1 MTLDIA
7 LTLGIITL
15 TIVLFISEKLRVD
28 LIAMLVLGALV
39 LTNLVTPEEALSGFS
54 NPAVVTVW
62 AVFIL
67 SSGLS
72 RTGVANIVGRQ
83 VIRLAG
89 ESEVRLLVVIM
100 LTAGIMSAFMN
111 NIGVAALF
119 LPVVI
124 NIARKLD
131 LNPSKLLM
139 PLAFGALMGGMTT
152 LIGTPPNIL
161 ASDALRAF
169 NLEPFNFFDFLPV
182 GSVIL
187 LCGIVFMVVLGRRLL
202 PTRDIGKEFGESE
215 REFRQVFG
223 LQERLFITR
232 IPFGST
238 LTGKTLAQSR
248 LEGTLGLNV
257 IGLIRD
263 GKTRLAPGPDTAI
276 AANDRLLVAGKPE
289 TLAALRSQRQVIVA
303 DESTSAKSLVSEA
316 IGVVE
321 LTLTPESSLIGKTLE
336 QVDFRQQYGANVL
349 GICRSGT
356 PIRTHL
362 QEIPLKQSDA
372 LLVQIHKERLSRV
385 EASPDLEIVTGGS
398 SVGYQLQERLFSIT
412 IPEKSTLA
420 GQTLTQTRLGDAY
433 GLTVLGILRAEGI
446 DLMPLPD
453 ASISVGD
460 TLIVEGRAEDLAQ
473 VYSGDDLELDDERV
487 PSMRDL
493 ESSTYSWV
501 EAVLAPQSNLSG
513 KNLRQIHFREKYGLR
528 VLAIWREGQAYYSNL
543 RDMLIHYGDALLL
556 HGRREKLR
564 LLASERDFILMT
576 EEIEA
581 PPHWRKAPIAALIM
595 LGVIVVVVPGWLTIA
610 VAAIIGASLMVL
622 SGCLTM
628 DEAYQD
634 IDWRAVFLIACMLP
648 LGIAMQTSGTA
659 DFLAEFVINLVGDY
673 GGIAIMAGL
682 FLMATAAS
690 QFMPNAV
697 VTVLMAPIAIN
708 TANSLGLSPYALIM
722 TIAIAASAAFL
733 SPVGHPANVLV
744 MGPGGYRFSDYIRV
758 GLPLTIM
765 VLLITLLVLPIFWP
779 LY

>member
-1 MTLDIA
+1 MSLEIA
-7 LTLGIITL
+7 LTLGIIGI

-28 LIAMLVLGALV
+28 LIAMLVLGALA
-39 LTNLVTPEEALSGFS
+39 LTNLVTPKEALSGFS

-72 RTGVANIVGRQ
+72 RTGVANIVGRY

-89 ESEVRLLVVIM
+89 ESEVRLLIVIM

-139 PLAFGALMGGMTT
+139 PLAFGTLLGGMTT

-161 ASDALRAF
+161 ASDALRAY
-169 NLEPFNFFDFLPV
+169 NLETFNFFDFLPV

-187 LCGIVFMVVLGRRLL
+187 ISGIVYMVVLGRRLL

-232 IPFGST
+232 IPFGSII
-238 LTGKTLAQSR
+238 TGKTLADSR
-248 LEGTLGLNV
+248 LEATLGLNV

-263 GKTRLAPGPDTAI
+263 GITQLAPAPDTTI
-276 AANDRLLVAGKPE
+276 EANDRLLVTGKPD
-289 TLAALRSQRQVIVA
+289 TLATLRSQRQVIVA

-321 LTLTPESSLIGKTLE
+321 LTLTPKSSLIGRTLE
-336 QVDFRQQYGANVL
+336 QVDFRQHYGANVL

-362 QEIPLKQSDA
+362 QEIPLRQTDA
-372 LLVQIHKERLSRV
+372 LLVQIHNERLASV

-398 SVGYQLQERLFSIT
+398 SIGYQLQERLFSIT

-420 GQTLTQTRLGDAY
+420 GQTLAQTRLGDAY
-433 GLTVLGILRAEGI
+433 GLMVLGILRGEEI
-446 DLMPLPD
+446 YLMPMPD
-453 ASISVGD
+453 AILSTGD
-460 TLIVEGRAEDLAQ
+460 TLIVEGRAEELAQ
-473 VYSGDDLELDDERV
+473 IYSGEDLELDDERV

-493 ESSTYSWV
+493 ESSSYSWV

-543 RDMLIHYGDALLL
+543 RDMIIHYGDALLL

-564 LLASERDFILMT
+564 LLASERDFIVMA
-576 EEIEA
+576 EEIQE
-581 PPHWRKAPIAALIM
+581 PPRWRKAPIAALIM
-595 LGVIVVVVPGWLTIA
+595 FGVIVVVLPGWLTIA

-659 DFLAEFVINLVGDY
+659 DFMATFVIQLAGDY

-682 FLMATAAS
+682 FIMATAAS

-708 TANSLGLSPYALIM
+708 TANNMGLSPYALMM

-744 MGPGGYRFSDYIRV
+744 MGPGGYRFSDFIRV
-758 GLPLTIM
+758 GLPLTIL
-765 VLLITLLVLPIFWP
+765 VLIITLLVLPIFWP
-779 LY
+779 L

>member
-1 MTLDIA
+1 MSLEIA
-7 LTLGIITL
+7 LTLGIIGITV
-15 TIVLFISEKLRVD
+15 VLFISEKLRVD
-28 LIAMLVLGALV
+28 LIAMLVLGVLA
-39 LTNLVTPEEALSGFS
+39 LTNLVTPTEALSGFS

-72 RTGVANIVGRQ
+72 RTGVANIVGRY

-89 ESEVRLLVVIM
+89 ESEVRLLIVIM

-139 PLAFGALMGGMTT
+139 PLAFGTLLGGMTT

-161 ASDALRAF
+161 ASDALRAY
-169 NLEPFNFFDFLPV
+169 NLETFNFFDFLPV

-187 LCGIVFMVVLGRRLL
+187 ISGIVFMVVLGRRLL
-202 PTRDIGKEFGESE
+202 PTRDMGKEFGESE

-232 IPFGST
+232 IPFGSII
-238 LTGKTLAQSR
+238 TGKTLAESR
-248 LEGTLGLNV
+248 LEATLGLNV

-263 GKTRLAPGPDTAI
+263 GKTRLAPTPDTTI
-276 AANDRLLVAGKPE
+276 EANDRLLVTGKPDSLE
-289 TLAALRSQRQVIVA
+289 TLRSQRQVIVA

-321 LTLTPESSLIGKTLE
+321 LTLTPKSSLIGRTLE

-362 QEIPLKQSDA
+362 QEIPLKQTDA
-372 LLVQIHKERLSRV
+372 LLVQIPNESLASV
-385 EASPDLEIVTGGS
+385 EASPDLDIVTGGS
-398 SVGYQLQERLFSIT
+398 SIGYQLQERLFSIT

-420 GQTLTQTRLGDAY
+420 GQTLAQTRLGDAY
-433 GLTVLGILRAEGI
+433 GLMVLGILRGEKI
-446 DLMPLPD
+446 YLMPMPD
-453 ASISVGD
+453 ATLSAGD
-460 TLIVEGRAEDLAQ
+460 NLIVEGRADDLAQ
-473 VYSGDDLELDDERV
+473 IYSGEDLQLDDERI

-493 ESSTYSWV
+493 ESSSYSWV

-543 RDMLIHYGDALLL
+543 RDMMIHYGDALLL

-564 LLASERDFILMT
+564 LLASERDFIIMA
-576 EEIEA
+576 EEIQE
-581 PPHWRKAPIAALIM
+581 PPRWRKAPIAALIM
-595 LGVIVVVVPGWLTIA
+595 LGVIVVVLPGWLTIA

-648 LGIAMQTSGTA
+648 LGTAMQSSGTA
-659 DFLAEFVINLVGDY
+659 DFMANFVIRLAGDY

-682 FLMATAAS
+682 FIMATAAS

-708 TANSLGLSPYALIM
+708 TANNMGLSPYALMM
-722 TIAIAASAAFL
+722 TVAIAASAAFL

-744 MGPGGYRFSDYIRV
+744 MGPGGYRFSDFIRV
-758 GLPLTIM
+758 GLPLTIL

-779 LY
+779 L

>member
-1 MTLDIA
+1 MNLDIA
-7 LTLGIITL
+7 LTLAIITL
-15 TIVLFISEKLRVD
+15 TIILFISEKLRVD

-39 LTNLVTPEEALSGFS
+39 ISDLVTPEEALSGFS

-161 ASDALRAF
+161 ASDALRAY
-169 NLEPFNFFDFLPV
+169 NLEPFSFFDFLPV

-187 LCGIVFMVVLGRRLL
+187 IGGIVYMVVLGRRLL
-202 PTRDIGKEFGESE
+202 PTRNIGKEFGESE

-232 IPFGST
+232 IPFGSI

-263 GKTRLAPGPDTAI
+263 GKTQLAPDPDTAI
-276 AANDRLLVAGKPE
+276 AANDRLIVAGKPE
-289 TLAALRSQRQVIVA
+289 TLAGLKSQRHILVT

-321 LTLTPESSLIGKTLE
+321 LTLAAESSLTGKTLE
-336 QVDFRQQYGANVL
+336 QVDFRQRYGANVL
-349 GICRSGT
+349 GICRAGT

-362 QEIPLKQSDA
+362 QDLLLKQGDA
-372 LLVQIHKERLSRV
+372 LLIQIPNEKLSRI
-385 EASPDLEIVTGGS
+385 EASPDLELVTGGS
-398 SVGYQLQERLFSIT
+398 SAGYRLQERLFSIT
-412 IPEKSTLA
+412 IPEKSMLA
-420 GQTLTQTRLGDAY
+420 GQTLAATRLGDAF
-433 GLTVLGILRAEGI
+433 GLTVLGILRKQEI
-446 DLMPLPD
+446 KLMPMPED
-453 ASISVGD
+453 SISTGD
-460 TLIVEGRAEDLAQ
+460 TLIVEGRTEDLAH
-473 VYSGDDLELDDERV
+473 VYSGEDLELDDERV

-528 VLAIWREGQAYYSNL
+528 VLAIWREGQAHYSNL
-543 RDMLIHYGDALLL
+543 RDLILHYGDALLL
-556 HGRREKLR
+556 HGRRERLR
-564 LLASERDFILMT
+564 LLASERDFILMA
-576 EEIEA
+576 EEIQA
-581 PPHWRKAPIAALIM
+581 PPHWQKAPIAALIM
-595 LGVIVVVVPGWLTIA
+595 LGVIVVVVSGWLTIA

-634 IDWRAVFLIACMLP
+634 INWRAVFLIACMLP

-659 DFLAEFVINLVGDY
+659 DFLAEFVIRLVGDY

-708 TANSLGLSPYALIM
+708 TANNLGLSPYALMM

-758 GLPLTIM
+758 GLPLTIL

-779 LY
+779 L

>member
-1 MTLDIA
+1 MSLEIA
-7 LTLGIITL
+7 LTLGIIGITV
-15 TIVLFISEKLRVD
+15 VLFISEKLRVD
-28 LIAMLVLGALV
+28 LIAMLVLGVLA
-39 LTNLVTPEEALSGFS
+39 LTNLVTPTEALSGFS

-72 RTGVANIVGRQ
+72 RTGVANIVGRY

-89 ESEVRLLVVIM
+89 ESEVRLLIVIM

-139 PLAFGALMGGMTT
+139 PLAFGTLLGGMTT

-161 ASDALRAF
+161 ASDALRAY
-169 NLEPFNFFDFLPV
+169 NLETFNFFDFLPV

-187 LCGIVFMVVLGRRLL
+187 ISGIVFMVVLGRRLL
-202 PTRDIGKEFGESE
+202 PTRDMGKEFGESE

-232 IPFGST
+232 IPFGSII
-238 LTGKTLAQSR
+238 TGKTLAESR
-248 LEGTLGLNV
+248 LEATLGLNV

-263 GKTRLAPGPDTAI
+263 GKTRLAPTPDTTI
-276 AANDRLLVAGKPE
+276 EANDRLLVTGKPDTLE
-289 TLAALRSQRQVIVA
+289 TLRSQRQVIVA

-321 LTLTPESSLIGKTLE
+321 LTLTPKSSLIGRTLE

-362 QEIPLKQSDA
+362 QEIPLKQTDA
-372 LLVQIHKERLSRV
+372 LLVQIPNESLASV
-385 EASPDLEIVTGGS
+385 EASPDLDIVTGGS
-398 SVGYQLQERLFSIT
+398 SIGYQLQERLFSIT

-420 GQTLTQTRLGDAY
+420 GQTLAQTRLGDAY
-433 GLTVLGILRAEGI
+433 GLMVLGILRGEKI
-446 DLMPLPD
+446 YLMPMPD
-453 ASISVGD
+453 ATLSAGD
-460 TLIVEGRAEDLAQ
+460 NLIVEGRADDLAQ
-473 VYSGDDLELDDERV
+473 IYSGEDLQLDDERI

-493 ESSTYSWV
+493 ESSSYSWV

-543 RDMLIHYGDALLL
+543 RDMMIHYGDALLL

-564 LLASERDFILMT
+564 LLASERDFIIMA
-576 EEIEA
+576 EEIQE
-581 PPHWRKAPIAALIM
+581 PPRWRKAPIAALIM
-595 LGVIVVVVPGWLTIA
+595 LGVIVVVLPGWLTIA

-648 LGIAMQTSGTA
+648 LGTAMQSSGTA
-659 DFLAEFVINLVGDY
+659 DFMANFVIRLAGDY

-682 FLMATAAS
+682 FIMATAAS

-708 TANSLGLSPYALIM
+708 TANNMGLSPYALMM
-722 TIAIAASAAFL
+722 TVAIAASAAFL

-744 MGPGGYRFSDYIRV
+744 MGPGGYRFSDFIRV
-758 GLPLTIM
+758 GLPLTIL

-779 LY
+779 L

>member
-1 MTLDIA
+1 MSLDIA
-7 LTLGIITL
+7 LTLGIVTL
-15 TIVLFISEKLRVD
+15 TIVLFISDKLRFD
-28 LIAMLVLGALV
+28 LIAMLVLGTLV
-39 LTNLVTPEEALSGFS
+39 ITDLVTPEEALSGFS

-72 RTGVANIVGRQ
+72 RTGVANTVGKH

-100 LTAGIMSAFMN
+100 LTAGIMSSFMN
-111 NIGVAALF
+111 NIGVAALL

-161 ASDALRAF
+161 ASDALRAY
-169 NLEPFNFFDFLPV
+169 NLDPFDFFDFLPV

-187 LCGIVFMVVLGRRLL
+187 ISGIVYMVVLGRRLL
-202 PTRDIGKEFGESE
+202 PTRNLGKEFGESE

-232 IPFGST
+232 IPFRST
-238 LTGKTLAQSR
+238 LIGKTLAQSR

-263 GKTRLAPGPDTAI
+263 GATQLAPDPDTAI

-289 TLAALRSQRQVIVA
+289 TLAGLKSQRQMIVA

-321 LTLTPESSLIGKTLE
+321 LALTPGSSLIGKTLE

-349 GICRSGT
+349 GICRAGT

-362 QEIPLKQSDA
+362 QEIALKQGDA
-372 LLVQIHKERLSRV
+372 LLIQIPNERLSRV
-385 EASPDLEIVTGGS
+385 QASPDLELVTGGT
-398 SVGYQLQERLFSIT
+398 SVGYRLQERLFSIT

-420 GQTLTQTRLGDAY
+420 GQTLAQTRLGDAY
-433 GLTVLGILRAEGI
+433 GLTVLGIFRGEGI
-446 DLMPLPD
+446 KLMPMPED
-453 ASISVGD
+453 SISVGD
-460 TLIVEGRAEDLAQ
+460 TLIVEGRAEDLAD
-473 VYSGDDLELDDERV
+473 VYSGKDLEIDEERV

-493 ESSTYSWV
+493 ESSAYSWV
-501 EAVLAPQSNLSG
+501 EAVLAPQSNLAG

-528 VLAIWREGQAYYSNL
+528 VLAVWREGQAYYSNL
-543 RDMLIHYGDALLL
+543 RDMVLHYGDALLL
-556 HGRREKLR
+556 HGRRQRLR
-564 LLASERDFILMT
+564 LLASEGDFILMA
-576 EEIEA
+576 EEIQEA
-581 PPHWRKAPIAALIM
+581 PRWRKAPIAALIM
-595 LGVIVVVVPGWLTIA
+595 LGVILVVVLGWLSMA
-610 VAAIIGASLMVL
+610 VAAVIGASLMVL
-622 SGCLTM
+622 SGCLNM

-659 DFLAEFVINLVGDY
+659 DFLAEAVIGLVGDY

-682 FLMATAAS
+682 FIMATLAS

-708 TANSLGLSPYALIM
+708 TAFSLGLSPYALMM

-733 SPVGHPANVLV
+733 SPVGHPAIMLV
-744 MGPGGYRFSDYIRV
+744 MGPGGYRLSDYIRV
-758 GLPLTIM
+758 GLPLTII
-765 VLLITLLVLPIFWP
+765 VLLITLLVLPIVWP
-779 LY
+779 L